1 MDQTT
6 MCPILILQV
15 SKRDATEFERKLE
28 GEFLN
33 KWHESCE
40 VMKTTMVPIENINGF
55 LEYMKKSYEGN

>member
-1 MDQTT
+1 M
-6 MCPILILQV
+6 LQV

-55 LEYMKKSYEGN
+55 LDHMKKSYEGN

>member
-1 MDQTT
+1 
-6 MCPILILQV
+6 MCPILMLQV
-15 SKRDATEFERKLE
+15 SKRDAIEFERKLE

-55 LEYMKKSYEGN
+55 LDHMNESYEGN